1 MDQPNTTLPLYD
13 RIGGRDG
20 LLRLLKHFYA
30 DVRQHNVIG
39 PIFMAKIDNWPA
51 HLEKIADFWSGI
63 IGGPAKYQGGMPGK
77 HVSLG
82 IEEQHFEAWL
92 GLWHHNCRAHL
103 PETEAQ
109 EMINSA
115 EMIGQR
121 LRSILAYH
129 QAVTSESQPETD

>member
-1 MDQPNTTLPLYD
+1 MEQTPTPSPLYD

-20 LLRLLKHFYA
+20 LHQLLKHFYA
-30 DVRQHNVIG
+30 DVRQHEVIG
-39 PIFMAKIDNWPA
+39 PIFAAKIQDWPA

-63 IGGPAKYQGGMPGK
+63 VGGPAKYQGGMPGK

-82 IEEQHFEAWL
+82 LEEKHFEAWL
-92 GLWHHNCRAHL
+92 GLWGHNCRAHL
-103 PETEAQ
+103 AEAEAR
-109 EMINSA
+109 EMIASA

-129 QAVTSESQPETD
+129 QAVNPPDHDNK

>member
-51 HLEKIADFWSGI
+51 HLEKIADFW
-63 IGGPAKYQGGMPGK
+63 
-77 HVSLG
+77 LG